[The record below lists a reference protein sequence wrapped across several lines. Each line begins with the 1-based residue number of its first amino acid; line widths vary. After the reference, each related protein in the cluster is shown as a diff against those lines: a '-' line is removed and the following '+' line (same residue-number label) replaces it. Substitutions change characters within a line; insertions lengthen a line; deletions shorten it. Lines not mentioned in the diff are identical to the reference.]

1 LCARAQAYVL
11 FYLRQSPEKEYERKQ
26 LLSAIAAFHEEEE
39 REHAVVASDGDC
51 SDDVLE
57 NGSAA
62 DPMHIEK
69 NGTPPAPCARDVSC
83 CVAYDVT

>member
-1 LCARAQAYVL
+1 ML

-39 REHAVVASDGDC
+39 REHAVVADGDC

-69 NGTPPAPCARDVSC
+69 NGTPPAPCVLCRVAC
-83 CVAYDVT
+83 CV